1 MPKSARLTGIKSLR
15 CYTIQEAANV
25 TGVTTRTI
33 RTWIK
38 QGLPIMSGERPA
50 LVRGDDLIAFIK
62 RQRAGRKIDLLAH
75 QFLCLKCSAARNAA
89 GGFATCRRTGA
100 RLFLQAI
107 CEKCDG
113 VMNKP
118 FAEARL
124 PELRK
129 KLELI
134 DDG

>member
-15 CYTIQEAANV
+15 CYTIPEAADV
-25 TGVTTRTI
+25 TGVTNQTI
-33 RTWIK
+33 RKWIK
-38 QGLPIMSGERPA
+38 QGLPVLAAERPA

-62 RQRAGRKIDLLAH
+62 RQRAERKIDLLAH

-89 GGFATCRRTGA
+89 GGFATCRRTGP
-100 RLFLQAI
+100 RMFLQAI

-118 FAEARL
+118 FAESRL
-124 PELRK
+124 SELRK
-129 KLELI
+129 NLELI

>member
-15 CYTIQEAANV
+15 CYTIPEAADV
-25 TGVTTRTI
+25 ADVSTRTI
-33 RTWIK
+33 STWIK
-38 QGLPIMSGERPA
+38 QGLLVLADERPM
-50 LVRGDDLIAFIK
+50 LIRGDDLITFIK
-62 RQRAGRKIDLLAH
+62 RQRAERKIDLLPH
-75 QFLCLKCSAARNAA
+75 QFLCLKCHAARDAA

-100 RLFLQAI
+100 RVTLQAI

-113 VMNKP
+113 MMNKP
-118 FAEARL
+118 VAEARL
-124 PELRK
+124 SELRK